1 MTEFAV
7 AILICVCCALS
18 TLQSI
23 SLSEFIQ
30 MTLAREISDEI
41 VPHFIIELRNK
52 GLDQREHTLEY
63 TKTMVIAMANNLDL
77 CAESTEKFKKYIEG
91 MANAAEEAT
100 VLNKAPRRK
109 RISSATVDASAATRH
124 RSKPMN
130 RKMQG

>member
-1 MTEFAV
+1 
-7 AILICVCCALS
+7 
-18 TLQSI
+18 
-23 SLSEFIQ
+23 

-41 VPHFIIELRNK
+41 VPRVLNECLHEYIRLISHVEGKRGNFIIELRNK

-63 TKTMVIAMANNLDL
+63 TKTMIAMANNLDL

-109 RISSATVDASAATRH
+109 RISSATVDASAETRH